1 MVRQLDSQETAHIV
15 AFSFHPQTSLRV
27 LRHLSL
33 LRTIRRDT
41 VLDLEA
47 GFQTQ

>member
-1 MVRQLDSQETAHIV
+1 MVRQLDRQETAHIV
-15 AFSFHPQTSLRV
+15 AFSFHPQTLRV